1 MEQGS
6 LISIDLS
13 MVIQI
18 LNFLFILYIFYR
30 LFSKK
35 IGGVIEE
42 RKKSH

>member
-1 MEQGS
+1 MEQGN

-18 LNFLFILYIFYR
+18 LNFLFILYMFHK

-35 IGGVIEE
+35 IGGIIDE
-42 RKKSH
+42 RKKLH